1 MPSKVQDAA
10 GSESS
15 PKPPVTAES
24 GAKSEAVQVAVRV
37 RPLSAN
43 EASQGSETCLDVVN
57 GSILLAEKQFDFDV
71 TFPATSDQESVYT
84 TLVAPMVDQFF
95 AGYNAT
101 VLAYGQTGTGKTYTM
116 GNEFASSVVPVERG
130 VILRVVQDV
139 FERVEASAN
148 PQHFVIRLS
157 YLEILNEEIHDL
169 LNVAK
174 PEPNPPPKS
183 TGLSVR
189 GDSDRGIVVSG
200 LSEHVVNT
208 MDQAEEI
215 LRSGALVRATASTTM
230 NARSSRSHAICTF
243 VMEQYGVS
251 ASGGGTE
258 TRLSKFHLVDLA
270 GSERVRRTNS
280 EGARFREGVNINRGL
295 LALGNVINAL
305 CERNRTS
312 SLTAHVPYR
321 DSKLTRLLQDS
332 LGGNSKTLMIA
343 CISPADVNYE
353 ETFNTLRYASRTREI
368 ENKAVINKER
378 GPENEVVYLKQQ
390 LEIVRLQLLQQT
402 QSASSRP
409 GRLTP
414 QGFSAA
420 NGIVESTSGVSALEA
435 ENRKLKAELSL
446 ANNEKKKWKQ
456 IANELTDKN
465 KNESEFAP
473 SKAIGSHLD
482 VSAPIKKN
490 GAVNDGE
497 YGKSGPLSRLEQ
509 LRKFQSHKVKSQHSK
524 DDTAVKRKNGDY
536 TPANMHTRTLMS
548 PSTSTPDTE
557 SKILNARMAL
567 VLPSHIKRSRV
578 GESAALIMGTIT
590 KLLQQVLAS
599 QESIYNAKVDVRVN
613 LANRNALALEISQLE
628 GSSSTENTERLAR
641 LRSDLRSKSANIRL
655 LQQKLANVGKNV
667 SLPSGLFPIRLETC
681 HDLIRHLIETL
692 VGFKEECMVLQ
703 SDAANERIMSQQE
716 AHSKVQALGK
726 RLKEALKEMQTLREQ
741 STKKK
746 AAKKRKARE
755 SYETMDTLFSSS
767 SEEEDN
773 TEADSDYVDEEVN
786 RNEGNKRKRRCR
798 TPVSEGSKRVDAMD
812 EIDELLETSAA
823 TCCACYGKCATKACA
838 CKSQNRICNNECSC
852 NSNKCQNRG
861 GDDNTGESSGV
872 VHDSDEVLGM
882 TVSDVA
888 RSTPKRGAGDF
899 ASETS
904 SSTTLMNPTVT
915 TYTSPII
922 DLMSP

>member
-139 FERVEASAN
+139 FERVKASAN

-183 TGLSVR
+183 TGLS
-189 GDSDRGIVVSG
+189 
-200 LSEHVVNT
+200 
-208 MDQAEEI
+208 
-215 LRSGALVRATASTTM
+215 
-230 NARSSRSHAICTF
+230 
-243 VMEQYGVS
+243 
-251 ASGGGTE
+251 
-258 TRLSKFHLVDLA
+258 
-270 GSERVRRTNS
+270 
-280 EGARFREGVNINRGL
+280 
-295 LALGNVINAL
+295 
-305 CERNRTS
+305 
-312 SLTAHVPYR
+312 
-321 DSKLTRLLQDS
+321 
-332 LGGNSKTLMIA
+332 
-343 CISPADVNYE
+343 
-353 ETFNTLRYASRTREI
+353 
-368 ENKAVINKER
+368 
-378 GPENEVVYLKQQ
+378 
-390 LEIVRLQLLQQT
+390 QT

-473 SKAIGSHLD
+473 SKATGSHLD
-482 VSAPIKKN
+482 VSAPNKK
-490 GAVNDGE
+490 
-497 YGKSGPLSRLEQ
+497 
-509 LRKFQSHKVKSQHSK
+509 H
-524 DDTAVKRKNGDY
+524 
-536 TPANMHTRTLMS
+536 
-548 PSTSTPDTE
+548 
-557 SKILNARMAL
+557 
-567 VLPSHIKRSRV
+567 
-578 GESAALIMGTIT
+578 
-590 KLLQQVLAS
+590 
-599 QESIYNAKVDVRVN
+599 
-613 LANRNALALEISQLE
+613 
-628 GSSSTENTERLAR
+628 
-641 LRSDLRSKSANIRL
+641 
-655 LQQKLANVGKNV
+655 
-667 SLPSGLFPIRLETC
+667 
-681 HDLIRHLIETL
+681 
-692 VGFKEECMVLQ
+692 
-703 SDAANERIMSQQE
+703 ANERIMSQQE

-767 SEEEDN
+767 GEEEDN

-882 TVSDVA
+882 TVSDIA

-904 SSTTLMNPTVT
+904 SRRL
-915 TYTSPII
+915 
-922 DLMSP
+922 

>member
-183 TGLSVR
+183 TGLS
-189 GDSDRGIVVSG
+189 
-200 LSEHVVNT
+200 
-208 MDQAEEI
+208 
-215 LRSGALVRATASTTM
+215 
-230 NARSSRSHAICTF
+230 
-243 VMEQYGVS
+243 
-251 ASGGGTE
+251 
-258 TRLSKFHLVDLA
+258 
-270 GSERVRRTNS
+270 
-280 EGARFREGVNINRGL
+280 
-295 LALGNVINAL
+295 
-305 CERNRTS
+305 
-312 SLTAHVPYR
+312 
-321 DSKLTRLLQDS
+321 
-332 LGGNSKTLMIA
+332 
-343 CISPADVNYE
+343 
-353 ETFNTLRYASRTREI
+353 
-368 ENKAVINKER
+368 
-378 GPENEVVYLKQQ
+378 Q

-482 VSAPIKKN
+482 VSAPIKKH